1 MTTGAAPRAFH
12 VMSKPT
18 GAICNLDCEYCFFLS
33 KEELYPGSGFRM
45 DPAVHEA
52 YVSQLLAAQRGLD
65 EIVVAF
71 QGGEPTLMGLDF
83 FRRTLE
89 LERRYA
95 PEGQRVLNTVQTNAT
110 LIDDE
115 WAEFFRANDFLVG
128 VSIDG
133 PREMHDAYRVDKGGK
148 PTYDRVLRGLNALK
162 RHGVEWNA
170 LTTVNAANG
179 DHGRAVYTFL
189 RDELGA
195 TFVQLI
201 PIVER
206 VTPELLPL
214 AESGWGHRSGARPL
228 YRQEGDV
235 VTHRTVGARQ
245 YGRFLI
251 DVFEE
256 WARHDVGDVFVS
268 MFDTALAHWM
278 GMHQMGLC
286 VHAQTCGDAVAL
298 EHNGDL
304 YSCDHYVE
312 PEYLLGNITGGR
324 TLLQLVDSP
333 QQRAFGRAKLDTLP
347 QYCRSCDVRF
357 ACNGGC
363 PKDRF
368 LHTPDGEPGLHFLC
382 EGYRAFFRH
391 VDEPMRLMAGLL
403 RRGHDAV
410 GLREWYAAGDARRK
424 PDDPCTCASGRPWSE
439 CHGLPHPLAT
449 PDRGAHG
456 GPTGPAPPGRPRPRP
471 R

>member
-1 MTTGAAPRAFH
+1 VTTGAAPRAFH

-52 YVSQLLAAQRGLD
+52 YVRQLLAAQRGLD

-95 PEGQRVLNTVQTNAT
+95 PAGQRVLNTVQTNAT

-115 WAEFFRANDFLVG
+115 WAEFLRANDFLVG

-133 PREMHDAYRVDKGGK
+133 PREMHDAFRVDKGGK
-148 PTYDRVLRGLNALK
+148 PTYDRVLRGLEALK
-162 RHGVEWNA
+162 RHGVDWNA

-179 DHGRAVYTFL
+179 DHGREVYTFL
-189 RDELGA
+189 RDDLGA

-214 AESGWGHRSGARPL
+214 AESGWGHRAGARPL
-228 YRQEGDV
+228 YRQDGDL

-278 GMHQMGLC
+278 GMHQVGLC

-324 TLLQLVDSP
+324 TLLQLVDSR

-347 QYCRSCDVRF
+347 AYCRSCDVRF

-368 LHTPDGEPGLHFLC
+368 IRTPDGEPGLHYLC
-382 EGYRAFFRH
+382 EGYQAFFRH
-391 VDEPMRLMAGLL
+391 VDEPMRVMAGLL

-410 GLREWYAAGDARRK
+410 GLRDWYAASDTLRQPG
-424 PDDPCTCASGRPWSE
+424 DPCSCASGRPWAG
-439 CHGLPHPLAT
+439 CHG
-449 PDRGAHG
+449 
-456 GPTGPAPPGRPRPRP
+456 RPVSP
-471 R
+471 